1 MSSISR
7 TRSTKIAKAAASTAL
22 VAAVFVLVA
31 LATTLG
37 PVSGSQAAAAP
48 APAKCQIVITGAHWR
63 IRGSGS
69 GTKYLVTAKGMS
81 CSSARAWV
89 VKFTHR
95 RSRGL
100 GSGLKGPAGFKCQSL
115 SEAASG
121 DKLVYAGAC
130 RHPPHNIPYFGWAA
144 KK

>member
-7 TRSTKIAKAAASTAL
+7 SGSTKPAKATAFTAL
-22 VAAVFVLVA
+22 VASIVLLVGLA
-31 LATTLG
+31 LTQG
-37 PVSGSQAAAAP
+37 PVSGSEAAAASTP
-48 APAKCQIVITGAHWR
+48 SKCQIMVTGAHWR
-63 IRGSGS
+63 IRGSGF

-95 RSRGL
+95 KSHGL
-100 GSGLKGPAGFKCQSL
+100 GSALKGPTGFNCQSL

-130 RHPPHNIPYFGWAA
+130 RHPPHNNPYFGWAA